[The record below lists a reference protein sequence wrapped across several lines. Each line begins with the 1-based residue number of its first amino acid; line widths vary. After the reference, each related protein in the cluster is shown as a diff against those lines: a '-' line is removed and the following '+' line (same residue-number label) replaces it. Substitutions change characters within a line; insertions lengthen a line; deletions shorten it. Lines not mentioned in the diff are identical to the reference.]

1 MAETTDGSEHKA
13 AGKVVKLYPGKG
25 ETAIGGAHS
34 SREALAAFLSAAGW
48 SVADLTTDQL
58 RLLAGLM
65 TERQSL
71 LETIRSLNSDLDHA
85 RTIADHDPLLPI
97 FNRRAFVRELS
108 KQLSF
113 CRRYQISACLIYLD
127 LDRFKALNDAL
138 GHSTGD
144 MALKDI
150 VRVLKSH
157 LRESDLTGRL
167 GGDEFAILMPGANL
181 EAGNIKAEQFREDIQ
196 KLSFG
201 EPPVQMSLDVSCGVV
216 EWQDGETPDHLIN
229 RADEAMYAVK
239 SRQRKARA

>member
-1 MAETTDGSEHKA
+1 MAETTDGSEHLS
-13 AGKVVKLYPGKG
+13 AGKVVELYPGRG
-25 ETAIGGAHS
+25 EPSRSGAHS

-48 SVADLTTDQL
+48 SVSDLTTDQL

-65 TERQSL
+65 TERQGL
-71 LETIRSLNSDLDHA
+71 LETIRTLNSELDYA

-97 FNRRAFVRELS
+97 FNRRAFARELS

-113 CRRYQISACLIYLD
+113 CKRYQITTCLIYLD
-127 LDRFKALNDAL
+127 LDKFKALNDAL

-144 MALKDI
+144 MALKEI
-150 VRVLKSH
+150 VRIMKSH

-167 GGDEFAILMPGANL
+167 GGDEFAILLPGADL
-181 EAGNIKAEQFREDIQ
+181 EAANTKAERLREDIQ
-196 KLSFG
+196 QLLFG

-216 EWQDGETPDHLIN
+216 EWQDGETPEHLIN